1 MIRLRQGVEGDC
13 EAILQIQRRS
23 FAPMLAVYRDY
34 ESNPAA
40 ENLEQVEQRF
50 HQNFSRYFLIEV
62 EQRQI
67 GFVRVCEFGST
78 CRVSPLCILPEYQR
92 KGYGRLAMEE
102 LERQYPRAETWTLE
116 TIAQEEGLCR
126 FYESLGYRPTGAAEH
141 LQPGMDIQRYEK
153 TVTI

>member
-1 MIRLRQGVEGDC
+1 
-13 EAILQIQRRS
+13 
-23 FAPMLAVYRDY
+23 MLAVYRDY

-40 ENLEQVEQRF
+40 ENLEQ
-50 HQNFSRYFLIEV
+50 V

-126 FYESLGYRPTGAAEH
+126 FYESLGYRPTGTAEH